1 MAPVE
6 RTKWMTSAWDRTID
20 HACVHC
26 VSRPTM
32 DCSGDRVFTVELLW
46 TLFHKLLPP
55 PTPTPAL
62 GLPPAHP
69 PTPLAT
75 LAQNWCAPPSEMAS
89 NQVSNKYQA
98 TLKESQ

>member
-1 MAPVE
+1 MVPVE
-6 RTKWMTSAWDRTID
+6 RTKWMTSAWDRTLD

-46 TLFHKLLPP
+46 TLFHRL
-55 PTPTPAL
+55 ASR
-62 GLPPAHP
+62 P

-75 LAQNWCAPPSEMAS
+75 LAQNWCAPSKKRSEMAS

-98 TLKESQ
+98 TL

>member
-6 RTKWMTSAWDRTID
+6 RTKWMTSAWDRTLD

-26 VSRPTM
+26 VSRSTM
-32 DCSGDRVFTVELLW
+32 DCSGDCLHCGA
-46 TLFHKLLPP
+46 TLDTFSQAFATSH
-55 PTPTPAL
+55 
-62 GLPPAHP
+62 

-75 LAQNWCAPPSEMAS
+75 LAQNWCAPSKKRSEMAS

-98 TLKESQ
+98 TL

>member
-6 RTKWMTSAWDRTID
+6 RTKWMTSAWDHTLV
-20 HACVHC
+20 HGCAHC

-55 PTPTPAL
+55 PTPPPTL
-62 GLPPAHP
+62 GLPPAH
-69 PTPLAT
+69 PLAT
-75 LAQNWCAPPSEMAS
+75 LAQNWCAPSKKRSEVA
-89 NQVSNKYQA
+89 
-98 TLKESQ
+98 